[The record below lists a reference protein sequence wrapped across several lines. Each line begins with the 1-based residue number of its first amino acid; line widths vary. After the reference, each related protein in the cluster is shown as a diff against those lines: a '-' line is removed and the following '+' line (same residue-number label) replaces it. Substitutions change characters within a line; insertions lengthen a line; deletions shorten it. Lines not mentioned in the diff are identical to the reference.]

1 GGSSGGAVLLFAKYL
16 QGTGTINATGGNG
29 GSSSCKAGGG
39 AGGRAIFYTD
49 SPDSTY
55 SISVSVAGGDS
66 GGTGAT
72 PGGIGTFVRTVLPQ
86 SFTPVSYT
94 NKTGLPF
101 VFKMFQNYPNP
112 FRNKT
117 TIKYQIPVTSKVSL
131 MIYDLTG
138 RCVKALVNE
147 EQIPG
152 YYKAELNSKDYPTGI
167 YFAKFKAGDYK
178 ETKKLILM
186 K

>member
-1 GGSSGGAVLLFAKYL
+1 YV
-16 QGTGTINATGGNG
+16 N
-29 GSSSCKAGGG
+29 KA
-39 AGGRAIFYTD
+39 
-49 SPDSTY
+49 
-55 SISVSVAGGDS
+55 
-66 GGTGAT
+66 
-72 PGGIGTFVRTVLPQ
+72 
-86 SFTPVSYT
+86 
-94 NKTGLPF
+94 GLPF

-152 YYKAELNSKDYPTGI
+152 YYKSELNSKDYPTGI
-167 YFAKFKAGDYK
+167 YFAKFKAGEYK